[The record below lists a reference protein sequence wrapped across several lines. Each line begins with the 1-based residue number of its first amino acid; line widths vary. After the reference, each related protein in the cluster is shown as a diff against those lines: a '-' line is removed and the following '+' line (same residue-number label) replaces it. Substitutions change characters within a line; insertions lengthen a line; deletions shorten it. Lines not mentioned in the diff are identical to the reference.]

1 MGKIYILFNHQN
13 ASKSIPL
20 PSLAHIGQSP
30 PPPRTRLPPMWPVF
44 QSQKGNHANV
54 NLAGGVEFVVVVV
67 IFLAARGFSVLVLL
81 FSPPLK
87 ILTFLG
93 EK

>member
-1 MGKIYILFNHQN
+1 
-13 ASKSIPL
+13 
-20 PSLAHIGQSP
+20 
-30 PPPRTRLPPMWPVF
+30 MWPGF

-67 IFLAARGFSVLVLL
+67 LFLAARGFSVLVLR

>member
-1 MGKIYILFNHQN
+1 MGKIYILFKYQN
-13 ASKSIPL
+13 ASKSIPS
-20 PSLAHIGQSP
+20 PSLAHIGDVPPDSP
-30 PPPRTRLPPMWPVF
+30 HTNVARVPIP
-44 QSQKGNHANV
+44 KGKPCKCEFSR
-54 NLAGGVEFVVVVV
+54 GGVEFVVVVV
-67 IFLAARGFSVLVLL
+67 LFLAARGFSVLVLR